1 MNKVGINQS
10 NYLPWKGYFDIIH
23 DVDVFIFYDDV
34 KYTKNDWR
42 NRNKIKGTNGSFW
55 LSVPVSKESVRL
67 RIDQVQLKDPSW
79 QAKHFESIKSHY
91 LNAPHFDEFIEFL
104 ASIYKRKVWTNLSE
118 LNHYTIKEI
127 CKLLGIKTEFLLSS
141 DFELQGKKTDRLI
154 SLLKQIDAEYF
165 LTGPKAK
172 EYIEEQKFVEAG
184 IELRYKD
191 YSGYPEYNQLWG
203 KFDHN
208 VSIIDVLLNCG
219 EKSPYYIW
227 DWREL
232 IEDQSS

>member
-42 NRNKIKGTNGSFW
+42 NRNKIKGANGSFW
-55 LSVPVSKESVRL
+55 LSAPVSKESVRL

-91 LNAPHFDEFIEFL
+91 RNAPHFDEFIEFL
-104 ASIYKRKVWTNLSE
+104 VSIYKRKVWTNLSE
-118 LNHYTIKEI
+118 LNHFTTKEI
-127 CKLLGIKTEFLLSS
+127 CKTLGIKTEFLLSS
-141 DFELQGKKTDRLI
+141 DFELQGEKTDRLI
-154 SLLKQIDAEYF
+154 SLLKQVDADYY

-172 EYIEEQKFVEAG
+172 EYIEEQKFVDAG

-203 KFDHN
+203 KFDHA
-208 VSIIDVLLNCG
+208 VSIIDMLFNCG

-227 DWREL
+227 GWRDSL
-232 IEDQSS
+232 KDQSS

>member
-55 LSVPVSKESVRL
+55 LSVPVSKESVRF

-91 LNAPHFDEFIEFL
+91 HNAPYFDEFIEFL
-104 ASIYKRKVWTNLSE
+104 ASTYKRKIWTNLSE

-127 CKLLGIKTEFLLSS
+127 CKRLGIKTEFLLSS

-154 SLLKQIDAEYF
+154 SLLKQVDAEYF

-172 EYIEEQKFVEAG
+172 EYIEEKKFVDAG

-191 YSGYPEYNQLWG
+191 YSGYPEYNQLWE

-227 DWREL
+227 GWREL
-232 IEDQSS
+232 IEAQSS